1 MFHIKVVLYSV
12 TLWFHEIQ
20 FMGSRTYFGTTSLQ
34 SIQPTTP
41 FFSQKRIKDISME
54 SLSAL
59 GTQSSVKYSS
69 YFDHTTNANMGGPS
83 PPQVTLRNLY
93 NPTHSPN
100 LKKQKRFSSSRLF
113 FLNFGWGGVRYSP
126 WVTHHI
132 LKSWKR
138 RHQEFTL
145 SQEHQHLSSV
155 PYRSVERIILET
167 CGTTIP
173 SWMGMPDWYWLGW
186 TRTVTSSHL
195 EQLGVLGCNFLNI
208 FFLFILISDDHVSPS
223 RSIPVPHQ
231 TEIGVCASI

>member
-1 MFHIKVVLYSV
+1 MIQNTPTWHNMFHIKVVLYSV

-20 FMGSRTYFGTTSLQ
+20 FTGSRTYFGTTSLQ

-100 LKKQKRFSSSRLF
+100 LKKTEKILKLQTLLLF
-113 FLNFGWGGVRYSP
+113 KFWVGWG
-126 WVTHHI
+126 
-132 LKSWKR
+132 
-138 RHQEFTL
+138 
-145 SQEHQHLSSV
+145 
-155 PYRSVERIILET
+155 
-167 CGTTIP
+167 
-173 SWMGMPDWYWLGW
+173 
-186 TRTVTSSHL
+186 
-195 EQLGVLGCNFLNI
+195 
-208 FFLFILISDDHVSPS
+208 
-223 RSIPVPHQ
+223 
-231 TEIGVCASI
+231 